1 MILPRFVAI
10 FSLVVFG
17 ANAQVLD
24 KLTVDKIMRHPK
36 WIGVAPT
43 SPHWSPDSK
52 TIYFYWN
59 PESAVSDSLYAYNV
73 TTKSIR
79 KTTASERL
87 SGAPRT
93 IHYNNA
99 FTQGVY
105 EKNGDIF
112 LYDVATK
119 KISQVSNTT

>member
-1 MILPRFVAI
+1 MIVPRLITIFYFVFI
-10 FSLVVFG
+10 G
-17 ANAQVLD
+17 AHAQVLE
-24 KLTVDKIMRHPK
+24 KLTVEKIMRHPK

-52 TIYFYWN
+52 TLYFYWN
-59 PESAVSDSLYAYNV
+59 PESAVSDSLYAYGV
-73 TTKSIR
+73 TTKVIR

-93 IHYNNA
+93 IHYNTA

-112 LYDVATK
+112 LYDLTTK
-119 KISQVSNTT
+119 R